1 MQLRVRL
8 DGEGISV
15 TKTLWRCNSS
25 SLSKSW
31 NDDFLMHLFEERLGS
46 VFVSFNQ
53 QSHKLR
59 NSFNKCAHTEDSAE
73 ALY

>member
-1 MQLRVRL
+1 
-8 DGEGISV
+8 
-15 TKTLWRCNSS
+15 
-25 SLSKSW
+25 
-31 NDDFLMHLFEERLGS
+31 MHLFEECLGS